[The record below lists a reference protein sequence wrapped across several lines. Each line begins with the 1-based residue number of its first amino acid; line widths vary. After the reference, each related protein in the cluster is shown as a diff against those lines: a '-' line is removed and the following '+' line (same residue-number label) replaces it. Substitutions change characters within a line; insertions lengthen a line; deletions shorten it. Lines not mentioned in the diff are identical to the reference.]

1 MDDRLLWKK
10 IQSNDH
16 LAFKSL
22 FNLHYKMLCSNI
34 LQYTHSMPEAEDIV
48 QDVFIKLWI
57 KRKTIIIKTSL
68 KAYLFRSTY
77 NAFMDKYRK
86 QKTKNNLIESLKYD
100 GLLASLEEDDSEFK
114 LKAERV
120 KKIIETLPK
129 RCKEILLLSKQEGYK
144 NKEISKILKISIKT
158 VESQL
163 SIAYKKIR
171 KDFY

>member
-1 MDDRLLWKK
+1 MDDRLLWEK
-10 IQSNDH
+10 IQNNDQ

-22 FNLHYKMLCSNI
+22 FDSYYKPLFSSI
-34 LQYTHSMPEAEDIV
+34 LQYTYSIPEAEDIV

-57 KRKTIIIKTSL
+57 KRETVIIKTSL
-68 KAYLFRSTY
+68 KSYLFRSAYNTY
-77 NAFMDKYRK
+77 IDKYRK
-86 QKTKNNLIESLKYD
+86 QKIKNNLVESLKYD
-100 GLLASLEEDDSEFK
+100 TLLTLLEEDDSEFK
-114 LKAERV
+114 LKAERI
-120 KKIIETLPK
+120 KKIVETLPK

-171 KDFY
+171 KGFF